1 MNARVV
7 PPRIQRL
14 YCYWVGHSRGE
25 RNAIYLARMLAAHA
39 AGHSVLSGRLGLDEH
54 SFACLL
60 RQYFPEAAMPGRA
73 GQPAPAAEFP
83 EREDLVQLLLNY
95 RAGRSES
102 ETWLAGIVAAGCG
115 GSEHLWYD
123 LGLWS
128 RQDLQALMAFN
139 FPGLVRRNLMDMKWK
154 KFLYRQLCEA
164 TGHTLCRSPSCVAC
178 SEYDECFGPE

>member
-25 RNAIYLARMLAAHA
+25 RNAIYLARMLAANA
-39 AGHSVLSGRLGLDEH
+39 AGHSVLSGRLGLNEE

-60 RQYFPEAAMPGRA
+60 SHYFPEAALPGTVE
-73 GQPAPAAEFP
+73 QPAPFGEFP
-83 EREDLVQLLLNY
+83 EQKELVQLLLNY
-95 RAGRSES
+95 RAGRSEG

-128 RQDLQALMAFN
+128 RQDLQALLAFN
-139 FPGLVRRNLMDMKWK
+139 FPGLTRRNWMDMKWK

-164 TGHTLCRSPSCVAC
+164 AGHTLCRAPSCAAC
-178 SEYDECFGPE
+178 AEYDECFGPE